1 MSNPYPWIKDSQY
14 LISPVTGYLA
24 VTSPNGLYMVDPTNS
39 SHYTAFGI
47 DTLNLNGTLTN
58 WSTIVA
64 GSATPTLSQVLG
76 QGNSAGAS
84 SINMNN
90 NNISSFQQ
98 ASGQALLLTN
108 TTANATLS
116 VNTGSA
122 TSTTLLTK
130 FNNGRTAVNGE
141 AIRLD
146 FNAKN
151 TAGTEFNYAR
161 INVDVISS
169 NTNDERSSLN
179 FNVINNAATTGLVT
193 YLNCNGNTQ
202 QVNSFKPLN
211 MNTNGISNITDAT
224 TINGSFLAPQKVDML
239 IADGVVPST
248 NLDLN
253 MRYIACNTGTV
264 STWVDSGIASFNGQV
279 ENVTASYRQFGIYW
293 WVGTESGNIWISDDV
308 GVSWNLFYSFG
319 GRINCLY
326 PFRGNS
332 RLAIGGNF
340 TGSYNYLAVVD
351 TGYNLIDITNGYFG
365 LNDEVKC
372 FFENLSFSCLYIGG
386 KFTDFYGNPGLNTN
400 AFFTYDYSTPQWYSF
415 DNVSQGGFTKNGS
428 VGTVNAI
435 CKDNSGL
442 GYYIVGGDFDII
454 NTSSG
459 TIGIAYLFT
468 FETSNGYQMSSYFG
482 IGSPLN
488 APVNSLVEFQGNG
501 ILVGGEFTGVASVPS
516 GSSYDYGLRIIW
528 DYGANSWSVDVYPFT
543 SGSGPITSIT
553 QPAVDQNI
561 FDVYTIYNGINIYKD
576 NTLLPA
582 IPVGNAWSCIAW
594 NWTSIL
600 YATNAQTSAGFN
612 FYVVNAPSP
621 DINLTSVHPIIQYST
636 LSYNNIKLLAAGSTI
651 ELIWNVAKSQW
662 YILSYQGASFS

>member
-1 MSNPYPWIKDSQY
+1 MSYPWIKDSQH
-14 LISPVTGYLA
+14 LPSQVTGYLA
-24 VTSPNGLYMVDPTNS
+24 ITSPNGLDLNNQNIINVTN
-39 SHYTAFGI
+39 I
-47 DTLNLNGTLTN
+47 N
-58 WSTIVA
+58 
-64 GSATPTLSQVLG
+64 GSAYPPTGSTSTLSQVLVA
-76 QGNSAGAS
+76 GNSAGAS

-90 NNISSFQQ
+90 NNISGIAQ
-98 ASGQALLLTN
+98 ASGQALVLTN
-108 TTANATLS
+108 TTTNTTLS

-122 TSTTLLTK
+122 TSSTLLTK

-161 INVDVISS
+161 MNMNVISS
-169 NTNDERSSLN
+169 NTNDERSSLD
-179 FNVINNAATTGLVT
+179 FSVINNAATTGLIT

-224 TINGSFLAPQKVDML
+224 TINSSFLAPQKVDML
-239 IADGVVPST
+239 TADSAVPST

-253 MRYIACNTGTV
+253 MRYVACNTGAQA
-264 STWVDSGIASFNGQV
+264 TWVDSGIANFNGSV

-293 WVGTESGNIWISDDV
+293 WVGTESGNLWRSDDV

-332 RLAIGGNF
+332 RLAIGGLF
-340 TGSYNYLAVVD
+340 TGNGYTNLVVID
-351 TGYNLIDITNGYFG
+351 LGYNLIDITNGYGG
-365 LNDEVKC
+365 LNGEVKC
-372 FFENLSFSCLYIGG
+372 VLENFNSQFLYIGG
-386 KFTDFYGNPGLNTN
+386 QFTDFNGNPGFLNTN
-400 AFFTYDYSTPQWYSF
+400 AFISYDYANSNLYSF
-415 DNVSQGGFTKNGS
+415 DNASGGGFIKNGN

-435 CKDNSGL
+435 CKDNGGN

-459 TIGIAYLFT
+459 TVGFQYLFT
-468 FETSNGYQMSSYFG
+468 FEPSSNGYQINSYFG

-488 APVNSLVEFQGNG
+488 AQVNALVEFQGNG
-501 ILVGGEFTGVASVPS
+501 ILVGGDFTSVSSVPS
-516 GSSYDYGLRIIW
+516 GSSYNYGIKINWNGSAW
-528 DYGANSWSVDVYPFT
+528 DIAAYPFT
-543 SGSGPITSIT
+543 SGSGPISSIT
-553 QPAVDQNI
+553 QPAVVQNI
-561 FDVYTIYNGINIYKD
+561 FDVYTIYGGNIIYKD

-582 IPVGNAWSCIAW
+582 IPVGSAWSCIAW

-612 FYVVNAPSP
+612 FYVLNSP
-621 DINLTSVHPIIQYST
+621 TAINLTSVHPIIQYST

-662 YILSYQGASFS
+662 YILSYQGASFSNNNNNNNNNN